1 MRGTNL
7 KVVAIAATAVIA
19 SFAVAGATASAKDH
33 AALQRVAANCNSKKI
48 VVTYYSEPS
57 VQDFQQFGTD
67 GDNDVRANLVETL
80 LDRQTVAGKYPMTTF
95 GLTGRYKAR
104 LASAWKLDSRK
115 KTLTFT
121 LRPGVRFSTGVPMTS
136 TDVKFSFVRGMLD
149 PASYLGSLMKML
161 TISKTGQITTPTNRT
176 VVFKLTKFNPF
187 TYDLMSIWASGIT
200 SQKAV
205 KANATAKDPWANDW
219 MKNHLVGT
227 GPYVLSKAQP
237 GVEYDF
243 SPNTNYWNRPL
254 APCNGGVV
262 VKVIPNASNRLV
274 LLQRG
279 SVDVARGLDYK
290 DIPALEKTKGIN
302 VLRYQS
308 TDMRELALNVKQKPF
323 DDVRVRRAI
332 AYAIPYQQLLQTV
345 WHGYATQ
352 LKSIVP
358 VGQPTADP
366 TTWPYQT
373 DLAKAKAL
381 LAQAGLSSGFSTT
394 LYTRAESQEDQQA
407 SVLIQE
413 SLAKIGVKVQIEK
426 LLTAAY
432 AAKQFGDRDMP
443 MFFWNWISFTNDPY
457 YGFNFLV
464 QTGQGTNYANY
475 SNPTVD
481 ALIQKGMYEPNS
493 AKRATISRTIQKTV
507 ADDAFAIGLA
517 QPDSIVALRSNVH
530 GWMQY
535 PDLNARYYTL
545 WKD

>member
-1 MRGTNL
+1 MRRGSL
-7 KVVAIAATAVIA
+7 SIVLAAVAVVAVAA
-19 SFAVAGATASAKDH
+19 AGATAAGNRH
-33 AALQRVAANCNSKKI
+33 AVTGKAAAACNSKKI

-80 LDRQTVAGKYPMTTF
+80 LDRKTVKSAYPDTTF
-95 GLTGRYKAR
+95 GLTGSYKGR
-104 LASAWKLDSRK
+104 LASAWKLDRK
-115 KTLTFT
+115 KMTLTFT
-121 LRPGVRFSTGVPMTS
+121 LRPGVRFSTGTSMTAA
-136 TDVKFSFVRGMLD
+136 DVKFSFVRGMLD
-149 PASYLGSLMKML
+149 KASYLGSLMKML
-161 TISKTGQITTPTNRT
+161 TISSPSQITTPNART
-176 VVFKLTKFNPF
+176 VVFKLKKFNPF
-187 TYDLMSIWASGIT
+187 TYDLMAIWASAVT
-200 SQKAV
+200 SQKEV
-205 KANATAKDPWANDW
+205 KAHATKDDPWANGW
-219 MKNHLVGT
+219 MKNNLVGT
-227 GPYVLSKAQP
+227 GPYVLSKSQP

-243 SPNTNYWNRPL
+243 TPNPSYWNKQQW
-254 APCNGGVV
+254 PCNGGVV
-262 VKVIPNASNRLV
+262 VKVIPSASNRLL

-279 SVDVARGLDYK
+279 SVDVARSLDYK
-290 DIPALEKTKGIN
+290 DIPALTKMSGIR
-302 VLRYQS
+302 VLRFPS

-323 DDVRVRRAI
+323 DNVEVRRAI
-332 AYAIPYQQLLQTV
+332 AYAIPYQQILQTV

-358 VGQPTADP
+358 VGQPTSA
-366 TTWPYQT
+366 TATWPYKT
-373 DLAKAKAL
+373 DLAKAKDL
-381 LAQAGLSSGFSTT
+381 LGKAGFPNGFSTT

-407 SVLIQE
+407 AVLIQD

-475 SNPTVD
+475 SNPRVD
-481 ALIQKGMYEPNS
+481 GLIQQGMYEPNQ
-493 AKRATISRTIQKTV
+493 AKRASISRQIQQIV

-517 QPDSIVALRSNVH
+517 QPDSIVAMRSNVH

-545 WKD
+545 WKS

>member
-1 MRGTNL
+1 VFRKTL
-7 KVVAIAATAVIA
+7 TLATAAAAIAALAVG
-19 SFAVAGATASAKDH
+19 GATAAVGRN
-33 AALQRVAANCNSKKI
+33 AGPLQARAGCNDKKV

-80 LDRQTVAGKYPMTTF
+80 LDRKTVAGKYATTTF
-95 GLTGRYKAR
+95 GLTGSYKGR
-104 LASAWKLDSRK
+104 LANAWRLDSKK

-121 LRPGVRFSTGVPMTS
+121 LRPGVQFSDGTPMTAA
-136 TDVKFSFVRGMLD
+136 DVKFSFVRGMLD

-161 TISKTGQITTPTNRT
+161 TISKTSQITTPNART
-176 VVFKLTKFNPF
+176 VVFKLQKFNPF
-187 TYDLMSIWASGIT
+187 TYDLMSIWASAVT

-205 KANATAKDPWANDW
+205 KAHATSKDPWANDW

-243 SPNTNYWNRPL
+243 TPNTHYWNARQW
-254 APCNGGVV
+254 PCNGGIV
-262 VKVIPNASNRLV
+262 VKVIPNASNRLE
-274 LLQRG
+274 LLKRG
-279 SVDVARGLDYK
+279 SVDVARSLDYK
-290 DIPALEKTKGIN
+290 DIAALSKSKGIQ

-308 TDMRELALNVKQKPF
+308 TDMREIALNVKQKPF

-332 AYAIPYQQLLQTV
+332 AYAIPYQQILQTV

-358 VGQPTADP
+358 VGQPTAAP
-366 TTWPYQT
+366 TTWPYTT
-373 DLAKAKAL
+373 DLTKAKQL
-381 LAQAGLSSGFSTT
+381 LAQASLASGFSTT
-394 LYTRAESQEDQQA
+394 LYTRAEDPEDQQA
-407 SVLIQE
+407 AVLIQA

-443 MFFWNWISFTNDPY
+443 MFFWNWISFTNDPF

-475 SNPTVD
+475 SNATVD
-481 ALIQKGMYEPNS
+481 KLIQQGMYEPNRT
-493 AKRATISRTIQKTV
+493 KRASISRTIQKMV
-507 ADDAFAIGLA
+507 ANDAFAIGLA
-517 QPDSIVALRSNVH
+517 QPDSIVAMRSSVH

>member
-1 MRGTNL
+1 MFRKTL
-7 KVVAIAATAVIA
+7 TLATAAAAIAALAVG
-19 SFAVAGATASAKDH
+19 GATAAVGRN
-33 AALQRVAANCNSKKI
+33 AGPLQARAGCNDKKV

-80 LDRQTVAGKYPMTTF
+80 LDRKTVAGKYATTTF
-95 GLTGRYKAR
+95 GLTGSYKGR
-104 LASAWKLDSRK
+104 LANAWRLDSKK

-121 LRPGVRFSTGVPMTS
+121 LRPGVQFSDGTPMTAA
-136 TDVKFSFVRGMLD
+136 DVKFSFVRGMLD

-161 TISKTGQITTPTNRT
+161 TISKTSQITTPNART
-176 VVFKLTKFNPF
+176 VVFKLQKFNPF
-187 TYDLMSIWASGIT
+187 TYDLMSIWASAVT

-205 KANATAKDPWANDW
+205 KAHATSKDPWANDW

-243 SPNTNYWNRPL
+243 TPNTHYWNARQW
-254 APCNGGVV
+254 PCNGGIV
-262 VKVIPNASNRLV
+262 VKVIPNASNRLE
-274 LLQRG
+274 LLKRG
-279 SVDVARGLDYK
+279 SVDVARSLDYK
-290 DIPALEKTKGIN
+290 DIAALSKSKGIQ

-308 TDMRELALNVKQKPF
+308 TDMREIALNVKQKPF
-323 DDVRVRRAI
+323 DD
-332 AYAIPYQQLLQTV
+332 
-345 WHGYATQ
+345 
-352 LKSIVP
+352 
-358 VGQPTADP
+358 
-366 TTWPYQT
+366 
-373 DLAKAKAL
+373 KAKQL
-381 LAQAGLSSGFSTT
+381 LAQASLASGFSTT
-394 LYTRAESQEDQQA
+394 LYTRAEDPEDQQA
-407 SVLIQE
+407 AVLIQA

-443 MFFWNWISFTNDPY
+443 MFFWNWISFTNDPF

-475 SNPTVD
+475 SNATVD
-481 ALIQKGMYEPNS
+481 KLIQQGMYEPNRT
-493 AKRATISRTIQKTV
+493 KRASISRTIQKMV
-507 ADDAFAIGLA
+507 ANDAFAIGLA
-517 QPDSIVALRSNVH
+517 QPDSIVAMRSSVH